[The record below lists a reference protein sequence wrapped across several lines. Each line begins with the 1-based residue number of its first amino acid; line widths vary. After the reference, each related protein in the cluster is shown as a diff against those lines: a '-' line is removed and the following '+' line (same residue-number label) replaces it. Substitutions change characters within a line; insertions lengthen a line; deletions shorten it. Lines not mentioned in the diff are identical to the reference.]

1 MFKRILHKSITILG
15 GAFLCIVV
23 LSLISCENFLNGA
36 ETKSQL
42 DQLIKEANAPTI
54 EIYMA
59 AEKDAGNLSP
69 NGIVSCK
76 LERPF
81 TVFFDPSEG
90 YEFVKWQAV
99 DRTTGEVLSDAV
111 TFEKPDNPETKATI
125 IKDIP
130 NIQIKPVYVEY
141 PRVVSYAPE
150 YSDYGS
156 YANTVV
162 RIDFNV
168 PMVCRNIQN
177 IFNYDNISILNNG
190 KDISEYFSLPELSE
204 DKKTLIIRPDAKA
217 LASYMTKNNAQT
229 LEISVSLDRTKIK
242 VTLLEKDYLLTE
254 TENNSFI
261 YKIRNEVENKK
272 PFKVEGSEVVVSK
285 EPFTLETMSSVSQK
299 YSAGLISTDKDAI
312 TKEQVL
318 ERRIGDSV
326 YIYGKYKD
334 EDSGVQGLVVQ
345 EKLTNKQ
352 NGTPAYGAWT
362 SGTISAIQT
371 VRAQDGSVEFCLK
384 YTFVSTEGALSLR
397 VAPID
402 YCDNVGDEDLYTF
415 IKPGKMDPATI
426 IVYNLYIVNSINGN
440 TGAVALNGDT
450 ATIPR
455 NSFETQLRTIKINDE
470 TNTSNSGCGKLKWNI
485 YGDYYYSADDLSI
498 FYDFDNQGYIQIPH
512 DSSKNLW
519 EKDIGTN
526 NISGKSLNIKVAD
539 DLGNAVFKK
548 TSFPDEPT
556 IINVLKNS
564 LVNYKVS
571 LMEKENSTGA
581 AIVEF
586 IDDGVEEYDYTCKTT
601 NVPSNDVFSPS
612 AIITASYIS
621 KYWCMFIMQN
631 GSLSGL
637 PTEAYSLKSSINP
650 NLYIISNNSNSETNL
665 PEGYPVT
672 PHISS
677 QIDPSNNGKT
687 NVTVSINTS
696 ALDYYESFYIK
707 IGDSGKTVV
716 FPEGQNT
723 CSFTVDTYDLWR
735 NNITINLYC
744 FYHSGDTHTIYG
756 PVQAQIPSY
765 SQNMQYD
772 NTKPYVSSIDSD
784 PDVDWLIISYDYLA
798 DISFGD
804 LMSGIKE
811 IKWSI
816 GGSDVSYS
824 SLYDYYIYNDSY
836 LPVFDMDENAV
847 TINVEVTDK
856 QNLTSSLNYAKT
868 FYEAPAL
875 LPQKSSETENEITYN
890 LQAVSDQEWYK
901 WKYNIS
907 VLYSDSDW
915 TGWNDGH
922 RKQNWE
928 KMNGYTGFQLDT
940 DYKAPTLMNV
950 DGKNY
955 YNYDNIT
962 LAKNKYYKIVTFA
975 DLQDETIEETA
986 GTESCYYGFSNP
998 YYFYTGE
1005 PSSGDFDS
1013 IIPSSSIPSVYFI
1026 TSDRPVFVNTVITKR
1041 PVSECKDWSYE
1052 RWNCRHQTVGEAYL
1066 EFSPYNKKAKSYT
1079 IDTSAIPYGY
1089 SYVVV
1094 AHFADGTVKMSEVRQ
1109 MN

>member
-1 MFKRILHKSITILG
+1 ML
-15 GAFLCIVV
+15 
-23 LSLISCENFLNGA
+23 LSGCENFLNGA

-42 DQLIKEANAPTI
+42 DQLIKEANAPTV

-69 NGIVSCK
+69 NGIVTCK
-76 LERPF
+76 LEKPF

-90 YEFVKWQAV
+90 YEFIRWEAV
-99 DRTTGEVLSDAV
+99 DRITGQLLTDVVS
-111 TFEKPDNPETKATI
+111 FDNPKSPETKATI
-125 IKDIP
+125 TKEIN
-130 NIQIKPVYVEY
+130 NIQIKPVYIEY
-141 PRVVSYAPE
+141 PRVVSYTPE

-156 YANTVV
+156 YANSVV
-162 RIDFNV
+162 LINFNV
-168 PMVCRNIQN
+168 PMVYRNVEN

-190 KDISEYFSLPELSE
+190 NDISEYFSFPVLSE
-204 DKKTLIIRPDAKA
+204 DKKTLVIKPYLKG
-217 LASYMTKNNAQT
+217 LAAYMTRNNTET
-229 LEISVSLDRTKIK
+229 LEITVSLDRTKIK
-242 VTLLEKDYLLTE
+242 VTVMEKDYYLRE
-254 TENNSFI
+254 TENNRFI
-261 YKIRNEVENKK
+261 YKIRNQVENKK

-285 EPFTLETMSSVSQK
+285 EPFTLKTMSSVSQK
-299 YSAGLISTDKDAI
+299 YSAGLISTDKDVI

-362 SGTISAIQT
+362 AGTISDIQT

-415 IKPGKMDPATI
+415 IKPGKMDPAKI
-426 IVYNLYIVNSINGN
+426 IVYNLYIVNSSTGN
-440 TGAVALNGDT
+440 TGGVNLNGDG

-470 TNTSNSGCGKLKWNI
+470 TNTSNSGYGKLKWNI
-485 YGDYYYSADDLSI
+485 YGDYNYSADDLSI

-512 DSSKNLW
+512 DSSKKLW

-526 NISGKSLNIKVAD
+526 NISGKSLNIKVTD
-539 DLGNAVFKK
+539 DLGNAVIKK

-556 IINVLKNS
+556 IIYFKKNS
-564 LVNYKVS
+564 MCRDYKITM
-571 LMEKENSTGA
+571 MERNNSTGA
-581 AIVEF
+581 AIVYYYEPEE
-586 IDDGVEEYDYTCKTT
+586 DGEEYDYTCKTT
-601 NVPSNDVFSPS
+601 NVPLTDVFSPS
-612 AIITASYIS
+612 AILNISDRTSYR
-621 KYWCMFIMQN
+621 CMFIMQN

-637 PTEAYSLKSSINP
+637 PTDVYAIIGSDNLINIHSIAVSADFAP
-650 NLYIISNNSNSETNL
+650 NETLPSE
-665 PEGYPVT
+665 YPVT
-672 PHISS
+672 PYISR
-677 QIDPSNNGKT
+677 QIDSSNNGKT
-687 NVTVSINTS
+687 NVTVSINSS

-723 CSFTVDTYDLWR
+723 CSFTVDTYALWR

-744 FYHSGDTHTIYG
+744 FYHSGNTRIVYG

-765 SQNMQYD
+765 SQDMQYD
-772 NTKPYVSSIDSD
+772 NTKPSVYSIDSD
-784 PDVDWLIISYDYLA
+784 PDVDWQIISYDYLA
-798 DISFGD
+798 DITFSD
-804 LMSGIKE
+804 SMSGIKE

-875 LPQKSSETENEITYN
+875 LPQKVSETEYYVTYN
-890 LQAVSDQEWYK
+890 LQAVSDTMWYK
-901 WKYNIS
+901 WKYDVA

-922 RKQNWE
+922 KKQNWV
-928 KMNGYTGFQLDT
+928 KMNGYNELNGSQLDPNYVPPT
-940 DYKAPTLMNV
+940 VTEQNGKKIFTYK
-950 DGKNY
+950 
-955 YNYDNIT
+955 NIT
-962 LAKNKYYKIVTFA
+962 LEKDKYYKIVTFA
-975 DLQDETIEETA
+975 DMQYKTIQEAFGKEP
-986 GTESCYYGFSNP
+986 CYYGFSNP

-1005 PSSGDFDS
+1005 PSSGDLYDS

-1041 PVSECKDWSYE
+1041 PVSECKTWSYE

-1066 EFSPYNKKAKSYT
+1066 SFSPYNKKAQSYT

-1094 AHFADGTVKMSEVRQ
+1094 AHFADGSVRMSDVRQ
-1109 MN
+1109 MK